1 MRIVHTSDWH
11 AGRLWRRVNRIGEL
25 EAALTSMCEWV
36 EGNAV
41 DLVLMTGDVFDNG
54 SPHPEA
60 ERLVFRV
67 LKRLGKV
74 CPVVLIAGNH
84 DDPRRI
90 EAWGQLAE
98 LAQIHCIA
106 KPRRVEAGGI
116 LEFRSR
122 DGRERARV
130 APIPFAPIKWFVEA
144 AGIVDEGKAMAGY
157 AEKVSGLA
165 AHLAEGFSADAINIL
180 MAHTHVEGAKLARS
194 ERAATVGEQWA
205 VTPENLPLS
214 AQYIALGHI
223 HRPQAVRHG
232 VEYAGSPLQ
241 LDFGEEGEEKSF
253 VVIDATVGVPVRVTR
268 VAYLGGTPL
277 KTFEGSWAELEAA
290 AGWLKDAG
298 HLRVQLKLDKIE
310 PDLVA
315 NVRRLVPNAII
326 VKARLPEVERVAS
339 VHASDATPLDRYR
352 VYHAKRHGM
361 GPDAAVEEAF
371 RALWEEVTA

>member
-25 EAALTSMCEWV
+25 EAALGSMCDWV
-36 EGNAV
+36 EGNGV

-54 SPHPEA
+54 SPHPDA

-67 LKRLGKV
+67 LKRLGRV

-84 DDPRRI
+84 DDPRRV

-98 LAQIHCIA
+98 LAHIHCIA

-116 LEFRSR
+116 LELRSR
-122 DGRERARV
+122 DGREKARV

-144 AGIVDEGKAMAGY
+144 AGLADEGKAMKSY
-157 AEKVSGLA
+157 ADNVSALA
-165 AHLAEGFSADAINIL
+165 AQLAEGFSADAINIL

-205 VTPENLPLS
+205 VTPENLPFS

-241 LDFGEEGEEKSF
+241 LDFGEEGEAKSF
-253 VVIDATVGVPVRVTR
+253 VVVDAEVGVPVKVMRVE
-268 VAYLGGTPL
+268 YSGGTPL
-277 KTFEGSWAELEAA
+277 KTFEGTWAELEAA
-290 AGWLKDAG
+290 AGWLREAG
-298 HLRVQLKLDKIE
+298 HLRVQLKLEKIE

-315 NVRRLVPNAII
+315 RVRGLVPNAII
-326 VKARLPEVERVAS
+326 VKAKLPEVEKVAS

-352 VYHAKRHGM
+352 AYHAKRHGM